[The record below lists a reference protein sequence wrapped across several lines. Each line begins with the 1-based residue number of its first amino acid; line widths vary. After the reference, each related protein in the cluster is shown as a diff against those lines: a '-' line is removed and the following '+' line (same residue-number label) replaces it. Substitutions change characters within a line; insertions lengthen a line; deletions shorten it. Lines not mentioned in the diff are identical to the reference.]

1 MSMISLKFTLYRI
14 VCDVTSFTGIF
25 APDAEGHCIP
35 ETSGF
40 VCCWCRV
47 PRLRTTA
54 PIEPSGSTSAT
65 FFKALGSD
73 MTLSFSNATGSLGVD
88 TNKDVIAF
96 HMKPLSYSGGLAP
109 VVAKGTLDPLPYVG
123 KAAKNYAI
131 KLRDAA
137 NQVVGKLLFALEAW
151 ETDGETGGVPATGN
165 DLSDRQGAASVD
177 KFALSP
183 DSKPSAAT
191 HHRHNHRHGD
201 NGSENVF
208 PSQIQVHKKEYVP
221 QSSPSATVTQHNS
234 TETFPDR
241 HDSVENAVTAKDVSV
256 AQRSN
261 TQGSAYME
269 MDIEQIIVKN
279 ESISLNNPAP
289 LLLGGSY
296 YLKIRYGGF
305 SSSTPSI
312 ECRSPIKLKYAH
324 RVGVI
329 GMPERAHKLRFSL
342 WEDDRQVAGFS
353 LDPAKFRVPP
363 GVWKE
368 YSIPFRYYPTQQAL
382 SLELAVRRVEAAKG
396 PGTKERK
403 KNAFIVPNL
412 ESSLEARGASSHST
426 DGTMKFQ
433 EKAEQKP
440 EPLKTIS
447 CNQEGVPVLSSC
459 VENADLTVYR
469 RCNSAKDYVQKGYLD
484 PNVRESHWKSA
495 VQQAYE
501 DTSNEATISLQRQP
515 QQRGGGSRDA
525 TTNTSCF
532 TAHNDSQEN
541 NAGAVEAGGVEQAGQ
556 SRGAD
561 SVKRIQ
567 AFLDQIGSRN
577 LRSSSATRQTMQ
589 GSELPV
595 TSSSHRGRTAT
606 TMEDCGDSRSGER
619 DTTPLRVPASLY
631 TSLDRKDDVPLSD
644 WGTDNT
650 YARDHVPWERS
661 ASTNGSYTDLRRY
674 GKLLN
679 GTPNGRGRRADLL
692 HSRGGARPH
701 MPPSLMD
708 EWLEWREKRT
718 SAQVSRTCS
727 VNSAFSRD
735 ESVCSIASRNRAVSP
750 LPTKS
755 FAKSSEQRP
764 YQPQYVPRS
773 ASRSSAGP
781 GRPPLPMRR

>member
-1 MSMISLKFTLYRI
+1 MSMISLNFTLYRI

-47 PRLRTTA
+47 PRLRTAA
-54 PIEPSGSTSAT
+54 PIEPNGSTSAA

-73 MTLSFSNATGSLGVD
+73 MTLSFSSATGSVGID
-88 TNKDVIAF
+88 ANKDVIAF
-96 HMKPLSYSGGLAP
+96 HMKPLSYSGEHAP

-123 KAAKNYAI
+123 KPAKNYAI

-165 DLSDRQGAASVD
+165 DVSDGQGAAPVN
-177 KFALSP
+177 KPAPYP
-183 DSKPSAAT
+183 DSKPSAAS
-191 HHRHNHRHGD
+191 HHRHNHRHDD
-201 NGSENVF
+201 NGTENVC
-208 PSQIQVHKKEYVP
+208 PGQMQVPNKEYVP

-234 TETFPDR
+234 SETFPDR
-241 HDSVENAVTAKDVSV
+241 HDSVGNEVTVKGVSV
-256 AQRSN
+256 VQQSSA
-261 TQGSAYME
+261 QGSGYME

-279 ESISLNNPAP
+279 ESINLNNPAP

-312 ECRSPIKLKYAH
+312 ECRSPIKLKYVH
-324 RVGVI
+324 RVKVVD
-329 GMPERAHKLRFSL
+329 MPERAHKLRFSL
-342 WEDDRQVAGFS
+342 WEDARQVAGFS
-353 LDPAKFRVPP
+353 LDPAKFRVSP

-382 SLELAVRRVEAAKG
+382 SLELAVRRVEASKG
-396 PGTKERK
+396 AGTKERK
-403 KNAFIVPNL
+403 KEALAVPNI

-433 EKAEQKP
+433 EKSEQKP

-447 CNQEGVPVLSSC
+447 CNQEGVPVLPSC
-459 VENADLTVYR
+459 VENADLTVFR
-469 RCNSAKDYVQKGYLD
+469 RRNSAKYYVQKGYLD
-484 PNVRESHWKSA
+484 SNVRESHWKSA

-501 DTSNEATISLQRQP
+501 DTSNEATISLQLQP
-515 QQRGGGSRDA
+515 QQHGGSPRDA
-525 TTNTSCF
+525 TANTPCF
-532 TAHNDSQEN
+532 TARNDLQEN
-541 NAGAVEAGGVEQAGQ
+541 NASAGEAGGMEQAGQ

-577 LRSSSATRQTMQ
+577 WRSSSATRQTMQ
-589 GSELPV
+589 GLELPR
-595 TSSSHRGRTAT
+595 TSSSHRGRIATAV
-606 TMEDCGDSRSGER
+606 EDRGNLRSGEH
-619 DTTPLRVPASLY
+619 DTTPLRSPASLY

-650 YARDHVPWERS
+650 YARDHVSRERS
-661 ASTNGSYTDLRRY
+661 TSINGSYTDPPRY

-679 GTPNGRGRRADLL
+679 GTTNGRGRRADLL
-692 HSRGGARPH
+692 HSRGGGRPH
-701 MPPSLMD
+701 MLPSLMD

-735 ESVCSIASRNRAVSP
+735 DSVCSIASRNRAVSP

-764 YQPQYVPRS
+764 YQPQYVSRS
-773 ASRSSAGP
+773 ASWSSAGP